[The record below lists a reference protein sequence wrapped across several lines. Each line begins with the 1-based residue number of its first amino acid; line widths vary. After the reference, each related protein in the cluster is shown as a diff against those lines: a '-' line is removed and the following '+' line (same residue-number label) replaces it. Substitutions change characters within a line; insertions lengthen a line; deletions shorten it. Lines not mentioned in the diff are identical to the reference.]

1 MLGANDLTA
10 LWLTAQLALVTTA
23 CLLVIGMPIA
33 WWLANTRSRSRAPIA
48 ALVAMPLVLPPT
60 VIGFYLLLWL
70 GPDGVVGGLTTAAGW
85 GTLPFTFTGLVVA
98 SVLYSLPFVVQP
110 IENAFRSLGRA
121 PLETAATLG
130 AGPWDRFF
138 TVALPLSMPG
148 VITAAVLGFAHTV
161 GEFGVVLMIG
171 GNIPGVTQVASVRVY
186 EQVESLDYLGAHAL
200 SLTLVGFSFVALLA
214 LYLLQGARGASLF
227 SRDGRQQ

>member
-1 MLGANDLTA
+1 MLGANDIEA
-10 LWLTAQLALVTTA
+10 LWLTAKLALVTTA
-23 CLLVIGMPIA
+23 WLLLLGTPIA
-33 WWLANTRSRSRAPIA
+33 WWLANTSSRWRAPVS

-70 GPDGVVGGLTTAAGW
+70 GPDGAVGQLTQALNL
-85 GTLPFTFTGLVVA
+85 GTLPFTFAGLVVA
-98 SVLYSLPFVVQP
+98 SVMYSLPFVVQP
-110 IENAFRSLGRA
+110 IENAFRAVGRT

-138 TVALPLSMPG
+138 TVALPLARPG
-148 VITAAVLGFAHTV
+148 VVTAAVLGFAHTV

-186 EQVESLDYLGAHAL
+186 EQVEVLDYDGAHAL
-200 SLTLVGFSFVALLA
+200 SLTLVGFSFVTLMA
-214 LYLLQGARGASLF
+214 LYLLQGSRAASLF
-227 SRDGRQQ
+227 GRGGRS

>member
-1 MLGANDLTA
+1 MFSPTDIDALLLTA
-10 LWLTAQLALVTTA
+10 RLAAVTTA
-23 CLLVIGMPIA
+23 VLMLLATPIA
-33 WWLANTRSRSRAPIA
+33 WWLATTGSTWRAPVA

-60 VIGFYLLLWL
+60 VLGFYLLLWL
-70 GPDGVVGGLTTAAGW
+70 GPDGVLGKLTLAAGA

-110 IENAFRSLGRA
+110 IENAMRGIGRA
-121 PLETAATLG
+121 PIEIAATLG

-138 TVALPLSMPG
+138 TIAIPLAKPG
-148 VITAAVLGFAHTV
+148 FVTAGVLGFAHTV

-186 EQVESLDYLGAHAL
+186 EQVEALDYAGAHAL
-200 SLTLVGFSFVALLA
+200 SLTLVGFSFAVLLL
-214 LYLLQGARGASLF
+214 LYLVQGRRTTALFGRGAGVS
-227 SRDGRQQ
+227 